1 MEYIY
6 SNFIIHCFIDIYA
19 NISIVI
25 FKYKIFKSSVDQP
38 AITLLKDFSRIAIFG
53 FSILILEN
61 KKWNTCNICEFSL
74 WDECDCWCNIFVQA
88 ICRKWS
94 SLKWYNYL
102 LFSLI
107 NRFKAFGKACFCY
120 LEKDFFFNFF

>member
-6 SNFIIHCFIDIYA
+6 SNFIIHCFIDMYA

-25 FKYKIFKSSVDQP
+25 FKYKFFKSSVDQP

-61 KKWNTCNICEFSL
+61 KK
-74 WDECDCWCNIFVQA
+74 
-88 ICRKWS
+88 
-94 SLKWYNYL
+94 
-102 LFSLI
+102 
-107 NRFKAFGKACFCY
+107 
-120 LEKDFFFNFF
+120 